1 MQAVI
6 LVLLAALLGAA
17 ARAATADQRLCSK
30 VDAASLAQAAA
41 AALIGD
47 ARLTASDAKFSG
59 SCDALGLSPLNN
71 TSPGGGAAGL
81 EPPFSGPA
89 VVLSIGA
96 AGRVGRGRTTA
107 ARLPSPGATAIDGFD
122 TASLEFLVHVAPA
135 ATAGLELLQLS
146 LQFAFATQEGA
157 RPVAA
162 PWRGRPRPDTAAI
175 VILPTEGNASAAPA
189 HRAAGAAA
197 AGHANVAFLPSGAA
211 VDASAVLAQRRA
223 SSDQAL
229 VHDSNGWV
237 ITT

>member
-1 MQAVI
+1 
-6 LVLLAALLGAA
+6 
-17 ARAATADQRLCSK
+17 
-30 VDAASLAQAAA
+30 
-41 AALIGD
+41 
-47 ARLTASDAKFSG
+47 
-59 SCDALGLSPLNN
+59 
-71 TSPGGGAAGL
+71 
-81 EPPFSGPA
+81 
-89 VVLSIGA
+89 
-96 AGRVGRGRTTA
+96 
-107 ARLPSPGATAIDGFD
+107 
-122 TASLEFLVHVAPA
+122 
-135 ATAGLELLQLS
+135 LS

-237 ITT
+237 ITTVSRILGRTHCSWLPWAPPPPGLCLACCCAGRG